1 MKKILILIYLIFLVS
16 CNNRLI
22 DGIYIG
28 EYQEKTQYI
37 TYNVKVKITVKNDK
51 IKEITLLKSNVFTD
65 PELWEGYMLWVE
77 HHEALLNSYVGIDV
91 NDILNSEEPI
101 LDAINGA
108 TLSSNRLYYAVRDAL
123 LV

>member
-1 MKKILILIYLIFLVS
+1 
-16 CNNRLI
+16 
-22 DGIYIG
+22 
-28 EYQEKTQYI
+28 
-37 TYNVKVKITVKNDK
+37 
-51 IKEITLLKSNVFTD
+51 
-65 PELWEGYMLWVE
+65 MLWVE